1 MKNETRIK
9 VSYSVDKA
17 TAKEFS
23 KEAER
28 LAVNR
33 SALIE
38 KLMERWIK
46 ENKERDNI
54 QIRKGTWKPI

>member
-33 SALIE
+33 SALNE

-46 ENKERDNI
+46 ENKERDA
-54 QIRKGTWKPI
+54 